1 MLFLGNNFRL
11 TPIHSNAMTKDFA
24 SSSYALP
31 IAQGRFLVISPCLTH
46 RDADVRFSAVE
57 TAVAACQSNPLVGVS
72 ILPLLLRQ
80 IGEWIDNNSL
90 RAKCLRQVLY
100 YEVFYIV
107 AQLVGK
113 LISLHIL
120 IHHND

>member
-1 MLFLGNNFRL
+1 MLFLGVNFRV
-11 TPIHSNAMTKDFA
+11 TPIHSNTMTKDFA

-57 TAVAACQSNPLVGVS
+57 TAVTACESNPLVGVS
-72 ILPLLLRQ
+72 ILPLLLRR
-80 IGEWIDNNSL
+80 IGEWNDSNSL

-100 YEVFYIV
+100 NEVFSMI

-113 LISLHIL
+113 LINLHRL